1 MSMLPYETRVDR
13 ELLLNFFLTFSR
25 FEYALK
31 ASGLFKRTNPQRDDP
46 SRPWEAQPDWD
57 TFAVSLRCEFQLD
70 RTETLKRACEYILD
84 SPPLKQV
91 ITDDLPSWE
100 TPVRPSHESDV
111 EFLLRMVRCVRN
123 NLFHGGKHSNEIHED
138 IERTEMLL
146 KSSLTILDEGLAL
159 SPKVKSL
166 FDEAA
171 I

>member
-1 MSMLPYETRVDR
+1 MLPYETRVDR

-31 ASGLFKRTNPQRDDP
+31 ASGLFKRPNPQRNDP
-46 SRPWEAQPDWD
+46 SRPAEAQPDWD
-57 TFAVSLRCEFQLD
+57 TFAVSLRCAFQPD
-70 RTETLKRACEYILD
+70 RTETLKQACEYIFD

-91 ITDDLPSWE
+91 ITNDAVSWE

-123 NLFHGGKHSNEIHED
+123 NLFHGGKHSNEVHED

-146 KSSLTILDEGLAL
+146 KSSLAILDECLAL
-159 SPKVKSL
+159 SPRVKL
-166 FDEAA
+166 VFDEAA